1 MILVLDFG
9 SQYTQLIAR
18 RVRELG
24 VFSQILP
31 YHTPLEEIKKLNPR
45 AIILSGGPQSVYD
58 DDAPYPD
65 QRLFSLNIPILGIC
79 YGLQVMASLLGGK
92 VKPSRK
98 REYGFARLM
107 IKDDQGLLK
116 DISSETQVW
125 MSHGDSV
132 AEVPAGFI
140 VSGFTQNCPI
150 AVVEDRQRKFFGVQF
165 HPEVVHTHE
174 GRKLLANF
182 LFDWAGLRADWS
194 MKSFIEQKVAEIKK
208 QVGQEKVVCGL
219 SGGIDSLVTAL
230 LIHRAIGHRL
240 ICVLV
245 DNGLLRKRQYE
256 ELLYHFQKRF
266 SFNLIGRREEDRFLR
281 RLKGVLSPEK
291 KRKIIGEEFIRV
303 FEDEA
308 QRQGGVRFLAQGTIY
323 PDVIES
329 VPVKG
334 PSASIK
340 SHHNVGGLPQ
350 EHGFELVEPLRELFK
365 DEVREVARQL
375 GIPRDIIRQH
385 PFPGPGLAV
394 RVVGE
399 VTRERLDLLR
409 EVDAILIEE
418 IKRARLYPRLW
429 QAFAVLL
436 PVKAVGVMG
445 DQRTYQSVV
454 ALRLVTSVDGMTAD
468 WYPASPRLL
477 NRLAT
482 RIINEVNGVNRVVY
496 DITSKPP
503 GTIEWE

>member
-1 MILVLDFG
+1 
-9 SQYTQLIAR
+9 
-18 RVRELG
+18 
-24 VFSQILP
+24 
-31 YHTPLEEIKKLNPR
+31 
-45 AIILSGGPQSVYD
+45 
-58 DDAPYPD
+58 
-65 QRLFSLNIPILGIC
+65 
-79 YGLQVMASLLGGK
+79 
-92 VKPSRK
+92 
-98 REYGFARLM
+98 
-107 IKDDQGLLK
+107 
-116 DISSETQVW
+116 

-132 AEVPAGFI
+132 AKVPPGFI
-140 VSGFTQNCPI
+140 VSAYTQNCPI

-165 HPEVVHTHE
+165 HPEVVHTHQ
-174 GRKLLANF
+174 GRQLLANF
-182 LFDWAGLRADWS
+182 LFKWAGLKADWS
-194 MKSFIEQKVAEIKK
+194 MKSFIEQKIGEIKN
-208 QVGQEKVVCGL
+208 QVGQEKVICGL

-230 LIHRAIGHRL
+230 LIHQAIGARL
-240 ICVLV
+240 VCVLV
-245 DNGLLRKRQYE
+245 DNGLLRKGQYE
-256 ELLYHFQKRF
+256 ELLQRFRRKF
-266 SFNLIGRREEDRFLR
+266 SFNLIGRREEERFLK

-308 QRQGGVRFLAQGTIY
+308 QRQGGIRFLAQGTIY

-375 GIPRDIIRQH
+375 GVPRDIINQH

-399 VTRERLDLLR
+399 VTRERLSLLR
-409 EVDAILIEE
+409 EVDAILLKE
-418 IKRARLYPRLW
+418 IKRSRLYPRLW

-482 RIINEVNGVNRVVY
+482 RIINEIKGVNRVVY

>member
-1 MILVLDFG
+1 
-9 SQYTQLIAR
+9 
-18 RVRELG
+18 
-24 VFSQILP
+24 
-31 YHTPLEEIKKLNPR
+31 
-45 AIILSGGPQSVYD
+45 
-58 DDAPYPD
+58 
-65 QRLFSLNIPILGIC
+65 
-79 YGLQVMASLLGGK
+79 
-92 VKPSRK
+92 
-98 REYGFARLM
+98 
-107 IKDDQGLLK
+107 
-116 DISSETQVW
+116 
-125 MSHGDSV
+125 
-132 AEVPAGFI
+132 
-140 VSGFTQNCPI
+140 
-150 AVVEDRQRKFFGVQF
+150 
-165 HPEVVHTHE
+165 
-174 GRKLLANF
+174 
-182 LFDWAGLRADWS
+182 